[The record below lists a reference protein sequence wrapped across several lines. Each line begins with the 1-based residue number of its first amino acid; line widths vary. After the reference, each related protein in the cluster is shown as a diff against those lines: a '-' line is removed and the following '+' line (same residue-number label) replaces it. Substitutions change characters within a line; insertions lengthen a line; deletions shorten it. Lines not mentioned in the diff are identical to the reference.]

1 MSQEKKTAEVIPL
14 TAEIELRVSGAIY
27 ARLSQ
32 VLQYLYRFENEEEYN
47 SFVSAVKD
55 KKTDGNEK
63 AYHFE
68 TIALI
73 VDHLEKCAR
82 EQKQTET
89 VEINE
94 ENNQQDPQSQS

>member
-1 MSQEKKTAEVIPL
+1 MSTEKRKVEIIPL

-32 VLQYLYRFENEEEYN
+32 LLQYLYKFENEEEFN
-47 SFVSAVKD
+47 SFLSAVKD
-55 KKTDGNEK
+55 KKTNENEK

-82 EQKQTET
+82 EQKQTEET
-89 VEINE
+89 EISE
-94 ENNQQDPQSQS
+94 ENNQQDLQSQ